1 LAIAAPRVQS
11 ASAPG
16 AIAYVSQDGL
26 RTISPGGLGG
36 DVLIGANP
44 VFPDVVWPPL
54 SPAWSPDGRQIA
66 YSRGAVSSTG
76 YGVTEIWVADA
87 DGSDQHM
94 VASADPRSTALLPT
108 WSPTGRRLAYQV
120 KGAAG
125 AADRPGIYV
134 IRRDGTD
141 KRWLH
146 DGRWP
151 SWSAD
156 GKLIAFRRMRLPRRL
171 GVIRPDG
178 TGFRSLPWG
187 NFVRWLEFSPTDPM
201 QLAYTAT
208 GRVDPAT
215 GDVVQGTRGVF
226 TLDLQRGRNR
236 QIPPDRIRGLTP
248 LSEPALTWVPTGR
261 RLAFIERSTDL
272 ITIRRNGTHKR
283 RVLTLQGIDPEE
295 IIAAVRARRA

>member
-1 LAIAAPRVQS
+1 MAAPRVQPPS
-11 ASAPG
+11 ASG

-26 RTISPGGLGG
+26 RTISPEGLGG

-44 VFPDVVWPPL
+44 AFPDVVWPPL
-54 SPAWSPDGRQIA
+54 CPAWSPDGQQIA
-66 YSRGAVSSTG
+66 YSRGTVSSAG

-94 VASADPRSTALLPT
+94 VASADPRSGALLPT
-108 WSPTGRRLAYQV
+108 WSPNGGRLAYQV

-134 IRRDGTD
+134 IRRDGTH

-178 TGFRSLPWG
+178 RGFRSLAWG
-187 NFVRWLEFSPTDPM
+187 NFVRWLEFSPTNPM

-215 GDVVQGTRGVF
+215 GDVVQSTRGVF
-226 TLDLQRGRNR
+226 TLDLRRGRNQ
-236 QIPPDRIRGLTP
+236 QIPPNRIRGLTP
-248 LSEPALTWVPTGR
+248 LGEPALTWVPNGQ
-261 RLAFIERSTDL
+261 RLAFIERSKDL
-272 ITIRRNGTHKR
+272 TTIRLNGTHKR
-283 RVLTLQGIDPEE
+283 RVLTLPGGGSDLTWRSEPPS
-295 IIAAVRARRA
+295 

>member
-1 LAIAAPRVQS
+1 M
-11 ASAPG
+11 
-16 AIAYVSQDGL
+16 
-26 RTISPGGLGG
+26 
-36 DVLIGANP
+36 
-44 VFPDVVWPPL
+44 
-54 SPAWSPDGRQIA
+54 SPAWWHDGRYIA
-66 YSRGAVSSTG
+66 YSRGAESSAG
-76 YGVTEIWVADA
+76 YGVTEIWVAEA

-94 VASADPRSTALLPT
+94 VASADPRSGALLPT
-108 WSPTGRRLAYQV
+108 WSPNGRRLAYQI

-134 IRRDGTD
+134 IRRDGTH

-156 GKLIAFRRMRLPRRL
+156 GKLIAFRRMRLPRHL
-171 GVIRPDG
+171 GMIRPDG

-187 NFVRWLEFSPTDPM
+187 NFVRWLEFSPTNPM

-215 GDVVQGTRGVF
+215 GHAVQGTRGVF

-236 QIPPDRIRGLTP
+236 QIPTHRIRGLAP
-248 LSEPALTWVPTGR
+248 LGDPALTWTPNGR
-261 RLAFIERSTDL
+261 RLAFIEGTTDL
-272 ITIRRNGTHKR
+272 STIRLNGTHR
-283 RVLTLQGIDPEE
+283 SSR
-295 IIAAVRARRA
+295 